1 MTHGAE
7 TIRGYSVNTW
17 YGVVFRIWADS
28 PVYHRT
34 RIGLTDTGFKTL
46 CGRTVGDYTPLLPLK
61 HLAKFARLCKDC
73 S

>member
-17 YGVVFRIWADS
+17 FGVAFRIHEDEPA
-28 PVYHRT
+28 YHRI
-34 RIGLTDTGFKTL
+34 RIGHSPKGFKTV
-46 CGRTVGDYTPLLPLK
+46 CGRDVGDYRPLLPLK